1 MSKPRLE
8 EDGRPKTTNDAIVAI
23 IRANTCIAT
32 FIRKQRQPTVKILC
46 SQLNV
51 LTRDRNCYRRWFDLL
66 FILYITCKISYYDI
80 YLVNTIYDMNDMKFL
95 SIEGIRLIINVSLSY
110 PIWCSVKSFWWK
122 HFYESSH

>member
-1 MSKPRLE
+1 MSKQRLE

-32 FIRKQRQPTVKILC
+32 FIRQQRQPTVKILC

-66 FILYITCKISYYDI
+66 VILYIICKISYYDI

-95 SIEGIRLIINVSLSY
+95 SIEGIRLIINVSSPYL
-110 PIWCSVKSFWWK
+110 IWCSAKSFWWK
-122 HFYESSH
+122 HFYEISD